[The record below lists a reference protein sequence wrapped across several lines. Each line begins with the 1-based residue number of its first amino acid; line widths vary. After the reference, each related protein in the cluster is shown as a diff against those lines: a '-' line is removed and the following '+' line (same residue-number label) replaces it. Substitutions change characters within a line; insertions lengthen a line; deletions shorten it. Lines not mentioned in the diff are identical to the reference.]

1 MSIKD
6 QISIDLKEAMKSGD
20 KTRLETIRSLKS
32 AIRYAEIEVGHEL
45 DDSGTMKVV
54 TKQAKQRRDSIAE
67 FQKAGRTDLVEK
79 ETAELA
85 ILEAYLP
92 AQLSHDEIK
101 AAVLAAVAALN
112 IADIN
117 GMGQVMKKVMAD
129 LQGQADGKIVSQIVR
144 EVLSER

>member
-1 MSIKD
+1 VSIKD